1 MKKVR
6 QYYFPIIF
14 LCAVFFQNRVF
25 AQIDTPSAPQPSQTA
40 SKNSP
45 IENGAAS
52 EQQLI
57 HFGDLIDVDVI
68 GSTEYDWRGTLNAE
82 GFLNGINFT
91 QNPIYGLCQTES
103 DVAAKIAAEYGR
115 ILRAPSVAVKILD
128 RSNRAVA
135 ILYGAVRKNQ
145 RFQIE
150 RPVRL
155 GELIVRAGGFTE
167 RASGTIQILRAPNSN
182 CEREIAKQTAVDAIA
197 ADTEIAAAVVAPTIE
212 KTTQTAQQ
220 ETQSINVEIG
230 DLLAGKKEAN
240 PQILS
245 GDIVTVLESKP
256 IYVIGAVGAPKLIS
270 VRAQIITL
278 SRAVDSAG
286 GLAKNAD
293 PTKITIFRRETVGGE
308 ARTIDADLVKIKAG
322 VAEDVVL
329 QAFDIVEVAQNGS
342 SKRKF
347 SPLLNAGGEARERAA
362 RNLPLQIID

>member
-1 MKKVR
+1 MKNDR
-6 QYYFPIIF
+6 QYYFSFIF
-14 LCAVFFQNRVF
+14 LCVISIQLSILA
-25 AQIDTPSAPQPSQTA
+25 QTA
-40 SKNSP
+40 TPTPEVNSVNVP
-45 IENGAAS
+45 LENRKS
-52 EQQLI
+52 ERELI
-57 HFGDLIDVDVI
+57 HSGDLIDVDVV

-115 ILRAPSVAVKILD
+115 ILRSPTVAVKILD

-135 ILYGAVRKNQ
+135 VLYGAVKKNQ
-145 RFQIE
+145 RFQIK

-155 GELIVRAGGFTE
+155 SELIVRAGGFTE
-167 RASGTIQILRAPNSN
+167 RASGTIQILRALNLN
-182 CEREIAKQTAVDAIA
+182 CEREVAKQTAANP
-197 ADTEIAAAVVAPTIE
+197 AAAAPTIE
-212 KTTQTAQQ
+212 MTTQIEQQ
-220 ETQSINVEIG
+220 ETQSINVEVG

-270 VRAQIITL
+270 VRAQSITL
-278 SRAVDSAG
+278 SRAVASAG

-293 PTKITIFRRETVGGE
+293 ATKITIFRRASVGGE
-308 ARTIDADLVKIKAG
+308 AKTIDADLVKIKAG
-322 VAEDVVL
+322 AAEDVVL

-342 SKRKF
+342 KKRKF
-347 SPLLNAGGEARERAA
+347 SPLFDAGDQARERAA